1 MSGKRSRR
9 KGAAGEREAAA
20 ALTEATG
27 RTFTRGLGQARRGGA
42 EVPDVVCETLPQ
54 LHVEVKRGKRPS
66 LWAAREQARNDCAV
80 SGRVPLVLARRDRDR
95 WVVLIDLDDLDVLR
109 ELLR

>member
-1 MSGKRSRR
+1 VSGKRSRR

-42 EVPDVVCETLPQ
+42 EVPDVVCESVPR

-66 LWAAREQARNDCAV
+66 LWAAREQAMADCKA
-80 SGRVPLVLARRDRDR
+80 SGRTPIVLARRDRDR
-95 WVVLIDLDDLDVLR
+95 WVVLLDLDDLDVLR
-109 ELLR
+109 ELL